1 MKTLI
6 FILAVFAG
14 SHASAQYHHPSGLG
28 AHPDPASSS
37 YAGEQSRDIK
47 ALSVEEQ
54 RAWLEG
60 NGAGLAKAAELN
72 SHPGPMHVL
81 EHAGALGLSASQ
93 EKETRALM
101 AQHKAQVRQLGAEL
115 VEAERR
121 LDDLF
126 RTKRAT
132 APAVS
137 AMTEKVGTL
146 QARIRASHL
155 NTHLEQTTILRPGQ
169 IDAYDRLRGYAR

>member
-1 MKTLI
+1 MRTLI
-6 FILAVFAG
+6 FAIAVFAG
-14 SHASAQYHHPSGLG
+14 SHASAQHHPPGSVG
-28 AHPDPASSS
+28 ADPHPANSS

-47 ALSVEEQ
+47 ALSSQEQ

-81 EHAGALGLSASQ
+81 EHAGELGLSASQ
-93 EKETRALM
+93 EKESRALM
-101 AQHKAQVRQLGAEL
+101 VRHKAQVRQLGAEL

-126 RTKRAT
+126 RMRRAT
-132 APAVS
+132 SHAVS

-155 NTHLEQTTILRPGQ
+155 NTHIEQTTLLRPDQ
-169 IDAYDRLRGYAR
+169 IEAYDRLRGYSR